1 MDSMDSM
8 KPYEG
13 IEPEKGIVLGE
24 RWYICGFCMELVC
37 KTDERL
43 PDKCPHC
50 GTKIKKG
57 VSA

>member
-1 MDSMDSM
+1 MNIAD
-8 KPYEG
+8 KPFEG
-13 IEPEKGIVLGE
+13 IEPETGVVLGE

-37 KTDERL
+37 KTGESL

-57 VSA
+57 DSK